1 MEVKMA
7 ELEQELLGA
16 LQALDNSSTA
26 EKPCG
31 CQEAVGAAET
41 GESDLFAF
49 DQLSSSMDLGA
60 ELDSALDSLLSEA
73 GSELTGLESLSVEDE
88 LEFAA
93 LEEGPTLSLE
103 DILEI
108 TEKYPG
114 LKITFSY

>member
-1 MEVKMA
+1 MA

-31 CQEAVGAAET
+31 CQEAAGASALT
-41 GESDLFAF
+41 SESNIFGF
-49 DQLSSSMDLGA
+49 DQLSSSTDLTA
-60 ELDSALDSLLSEA
+60 ELDSALDSLLSEG
-73 GSELTGLESLSVEDE
+73 GSEFAGLESLSIEDE

-93 LEEGPTLSLE
+93 LEEGTSLTLE